1 MAARWYEIF
10 SSRAEVTGEN
20 EWIFF
25 NARRKISYLRLQA
38 AMQSSVPF
46 HFNIYFFCCWRNYNH
61 SNSIYPM
68 AKCSFPPVKKH
79 VIFTYENIIFVYVF
93 NYSILSV
100 RPVIGF
106 WWKKTYGV
114 CRRILNYI
122 YIYKVFSVSLRL
134 LKV

>member
-1 MAARWYEIF
+1 MAARWYEI
-10 SSRAEVTGEN
+10 SLREPRSLVKTSE
-20 EWIFF
+20 IFF

-93 NYSILSV
+93 NYSTLSV
-100 RPVIGF
+100 RRVIGF

-122 YIYKVFSVSLRL
+122 YIYIKFSA
-134 LKV
+134 